1 MKPNSF
7 RSISACVRP
16 PAAHDVRWAWRFVV
30 RRRSLPTR
38 SVLEPVSRL
47 PLAKHWG
54 DSGETPEGKD
64 GEIRVRTGKFR
75 FQPWLGLD
83 AATGAFTNGCVET
96 EGLVL
101 APQVGLEPTTL
112 RLTAEFQGEAVR
124 SGKRKL
130 LKIGVSQSWSRPQFR
145 MACKKSSYKSSYSA
159 CGYRNCLSHG
169 WAFRGNEP
177 SGRVSSSIPV
187 SPPVMTRA
195 S

>member
-1 MKPNSF
+1 MPIAEK
-7 RSISACVRP
+7 R
-16 PAAHDVRWAWRFVV
+16 
-30 RRRSLPTR
+30 LGTR
-38 SVLEPVSRL
+38 SVQCLLACPECPDLSR
-47 PLAKHWG
+47 PKTG
-54 DSGETPEGKD
+54 
-64 GEIRVRTGKFR
+64 RVGVQMSSFEKELYPRLRNSIPTKVPTLSFSVGPFR
-75 FQPWLGLD
+75 RIYLCKCLKG
-83 AATGAFTNGCVET
+83 
-96 EGLVL
+96 L

-145 MACKKSSYKSSYSA
+145 IACKKSSYKSSYSA

-177 SGRVSSSIPV
+177 SGRVSSSIPI

-195 S
+195 G